1 MRYNDFEIEQK
12 LCFRPIDLSK
22 IEECVY
28 EALCSISRP
37 SVKFYRDKTFKDEIA
52 QASKGYASKDIAASK
67 AYGRPTCQFL

>member
-52 QASKGYASKDIAASK
+52 
-67 AYGRPTCQFL
+67 